1 MASGEL
7 EGGEMREVSEL
18 PMNGHQTKPDEAALL
33 RRAIAGDHTAQEMLF
48 ARNNRALYQTA
59 LRLLGNPED
68 AEDALQEGMMAAYRN
83 LRHFE
88 GRSQFSTW
96 LTRIVINAALMRRR
110 SRRSHPAVSLDDW
123 VGEEQVPAAER
134 FADDGPSP
142 EELYA
147 GNELAERLRENLD
160 GLSPLLRHAFEL
172 RELAGFT
179 ADEAAKALGVS
190 RNTLKARLWR
200 ARHQLATRLGH
211 VLRGRTA
218 SSRGPRGLSGFTAAT
233 SPAGAD

>member
-1 MASGEL
+1 MHDAN
-7 EGGEMREVSEL
+7 EL
-18 PMNGHQTKPDEAALL
+18 PMSADQTKRDEATLL
-33 RRAIAGDHTAQEMLF
+33 RCAIAGDPAALEQLF

-68 AEDALQEGMMAAYRN
+68 AEDALQEGMLAAYRN
-83 LRHFE
+83 LRRFE

-110 SRRSHPAVSLDDW
+110 SRRSHPAVSLDDG
-123 VGEEQVPAAER
+123 VGEEQIPAAER
-134 FADDGPSP
+134 FADEGPSP

-147 GNELAERLRENLD
+147 GHELAERLRENLE
-160 GLSPLLRHAFEL
+160 GLSPVLRHAFEL

-200 ARHQLATRLGH
+200 ARQQLATRLGH
-211 VLRGRTA
+211 VLRGRVA
-218 SSRGPRGLSGFTAAT
+218 LSRGARGLSGLTAAT
-233 SPAGAD
+233 SSAGAD